1 MSRLARAKLAP
12 SEAAFGSEIAE
23 RLGLAA
29 EDVGAIVGAIV
40 GGSAGAFVIG
50 EFEDCRCLPLMLP
63 SAASIDLTIKQL
75 TSAGAV
81 RILLA
86 TSERA
91 NTTDAS
97 EAFVFAGVRFVAITA
112 LDRAK
117 EPIRAT

>member
-12 SEAAFGSEIAE
+12 SELAFGSEIAE

-63 SAASIDLTIKQL
+63 SADSIDLTIKQL

-91 NTTDAS
+91 NTTDA

-117 EPIRAT
+117 EPIPAT